1 MRSFGADFDIGPGYV
16 NTPSVGV
23 PPRAVVDAVRASVES
38 WAAGRT
44 APPEF
49 DAAVE
54 TARSAFASLVGAP
67 ASAVAIGDVVSSMLG
82 RVAASLPADTRVLTA
97 GKEFTSVTFPFAAQ
111 GHEIVEA
118 DLATLPER
126 AAEFD
131 VVAVS
136 VVASADG
143 ALVDLDA
150 LRGGCGGALVV
161 LDATQSLGWL
171 PTDLGWADVVVAGG
185 YKWLLSPRGA
195 SWMAV
200 SDRLLDRIVP
210 AAAGWYAGASR
221 WDSIYGLPLRLAE
234 DARRLDTSPAWLA
247 HVGAAVA
254 LPWLAS
260 LDRGAVH
267 DHDVGLANRVR
278 AGLAMPPGD
287 SAIVSLRQD
296 DAAEQLTSSGVT
308 AAARDGAVRVGF
320 HLHNTPDDAD
330 MVIEALTADRRARTG

>member
-1 MRSFGADFDIGPGYV
+1 MEFDVGPGYV
-16 NTPSVGV
+16 NTPSIGV
-23 PPRAVVDAVRASVES
+23 PPRTVVDAVRASVEA
-38 WAAGRT
+38 WATGCA
-44 APPEF
+44 AAPEF

-54 TARSAFASLVGAP
+54 TARSAFASLVGV
-67 ASAVAIGDVVSSMLG
+67 SVGSVAIGDVVSSMLG
-82 RVAASLPADTRVLTA
+82 RVAASLPPGTRVLTA
-97 GKEFTSVTFPFAAQ
+97 AREFTSVSFPFAAQ
-111 GHEIVEA
+111 GHEVVET
-118 DLATLPER
+118 DLAALPDQ
-126 AAEFD
+126 AASFD

-150 LRGGCGGALVV
+150 LRAGRGDALVV

-171 PTDLGWADVVVAGG
+171 PAELDWADVVVAGG

-195 SWMAV
+195 TWMAV
-200 SDRLLDRIVP
+200 SDRLLETVVP

-260 LDRGAVH
+260 LDRAEVR
-267 DHDVGLANRVR
+267 DHDVGLANQVR
-278 AGLAMPPGD
+278 TGLDMPHGD
-287 SAIVSLRQD
+287 SAILTLRRR
-296 DAAEQLTSSGVT
+296 DAAERLAAVGVT
-308 AAARDGAVRVGF
+308 AATRDGAARVGF
-320 HLHNTPDDAD
+320 HLHNTTEDAD
-330 MVIEALTADRRARTG
+330 MVIDAMSAHTASRPAG